1 MLRKRLGKKN
11 LDQLHSSINKLYDVV
26 DHTNHIFSESLS
38 SGDDNDQDEDLQK
51 DKDKD
56 TQTQKKK
63 MLIASKTQFMLYLSN
78 AGGSRNRGYK
88 IWQIFHLSAHMIMA

>member
-1 MLRKRLGKKN
+1 M
-11 LDQLHSSINKLYDVV
+11 KLKTIIYWLKV
-26 DHTNHIFSESLS
+26 IS

-78 AGGSRNRGYK
+78 AGGSRN
-88 IWQIFHLSAHMIMA
+88 